1 MSLYQTKIVSSGVFQ
16 IFLFFS
22 FCGLA
27 EATLFFCHYDAFKMI
42 YFLNLTRETN
52 DLFFEVLISIKSE
65 VLDSECS
72 ILKKMLSFWSV

>member
-1 MSLYQTKIVSSGVFQ
+1 MSLSFPDRFQ
-16 IFLFFS
+16 WRFSNFTFLFILWISRSYTF
-22 FCGLA
+22 L
-27 EATLFFCHYDAFKMI
+27 CHYGAFKMI

>member
-1 MSLYQTKIVSSGVFQ
+1 
-16 IFLFFS
+16 
-22 FCGLA
+22 
-27 EATLFFCHYDAFKMI
+27 MI

>member
-22 FCGLA
+22 FLWISRSY
-27 EATLFFCHYDAFKMI
+27 TFLCHYGAFKMI